1 MYVSCIF
8 LWCVGSLNTPIIE
21 LGRMPCVEEVTPR
34 KTLGAA
40 LEGSKM
46 GSSMCSGSGP
56 QKLEASVEDY
66 DGDGW
71 LFPMYVVKVYDF
83 LKMKGVPEP
92 HHVLKQEGLLHTW
105 QPGMFTIFVSHQ
117 WLGREHADPAGGGD
131 QIWHLPK

>member
-1 MYVSCIF
+1 M
-8 LWCVGSLNTPIIE
+8 LKGLHPIQQAE
-21 LGRMPCVEEVTPR
+21 

-66 DGDGW
+66 ADGDGW
-71 LFPMYVVKVYDF
+71 LFPMYVVKMSDF
-83 LKMKGVPEP
+83 LKMQGVPEP
-92 HHVLKQEGLLHTW
+92 HHVLKQKGLLHTW

-131 QIWHLPK
+131 RIWPCQSN